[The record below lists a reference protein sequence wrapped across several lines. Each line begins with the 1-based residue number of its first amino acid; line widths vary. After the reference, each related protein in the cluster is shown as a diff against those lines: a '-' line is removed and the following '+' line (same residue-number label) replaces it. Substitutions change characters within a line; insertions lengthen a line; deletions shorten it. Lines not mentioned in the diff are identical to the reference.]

1 MIISRIDGGLG
12 NQMFQYA
19 YGFYLAQRAETEFYL
34 DISSYEKQP
43 QHGYL
48 LDHFR
53 IDAEVLPAKL
63 VAKIPRKYRSSVAKV
78 TWLQDRFGLR
88 SLRRHKE
95 RDFGFRSSHL
105 QAGDNRYLVGYWQ
118 SEQFFPRM
126 RDELLKQFALRRNL
140 TAQSQEIGGRMAES
154 NSVALHVRRGD
165 YVTSQSAAAI
175 YEHLSVDYYHRC
187 LQMWASQQYRP
198 EVYIF
203 SNDIAWCR
211 EQFQLEYPTHFVD
224 HTSADTAFEDL
235 WMMQQAACL
244 VMANST
250 FSWWAAWLNQR
261 SGRQV
266 IAPSRW
272 FRPGAM
278 DGSNILCRD
287 WTVADV
293 DPNQTT
299 PSKAA

>member
-19 YGFYLAQRAETEFYL
+19 YGLYLARRADAEYFL
-34 DISSYEKQP
+34 DVSSYEKHP

-48 LDHFR
+48 LDHFQ
-53 IDAEVLPAKL
+53 IDAEVLPANL
-63 VAKIPRKYRSSVAKV
+63 SAKVPRKYRSSASKV
-78 TWLQDRFGLR
+78 SWLQDGFGLR
-88 SLRRHKE
+88 TLRRHKE
-95 RDFGFRSSHL
+95 RDFGFQTSHL
-105 QAGDNRYLVGYWQ
+105 EAGNNRYLVGYWQ
-118 SEQFFPRM
+118 SEQFFPGM
-126 RDELLKQFALRRNL
+126 RDELLKQFAVRRDL
-140 TAQSQEIGGRMAES
+140 TAKSQEIGVRMAEG
-154 NSVALHVRRGD
+154 NSIALHVRRGD

-175 YEHLSVDYYHRC
+175 YEHLSVNYYHRC
-187 LQMWASQQYRP
+187 LQTWASEQDRP

-224 HTSADTAFEDL
+224 HTSVDTAFEDL

-261 SGRQV
+261 PEHQV

-272 FRPGAM
+272 FRPGTM
-278 DGSNILCRD
+278 DGSSILCRD

-293 DPNQTT
+293 DQFQTT

>member
-19 YGFYLAQRAETEFYL
+19 YGLYLAKRAKTEFYL

-48 LDHFR
+48 LDHFQ

-63 VAKIPRKYRSSVAKV
+63 SAKIPRKYRSSAAKV
-78 TWLQDRFGLR
+78 SRLQDGFGFR
-88 SLRRHKE
+88 SLRRNKE
-95 RDFGFRSSHL
+95 RHFGFQTSHL
-105 QAGDNRYLVGYWQ
+105 EAGDNRYLVGYWQ
-118 SEQFFPRM
+118 SEQFFPGM
-126 RDELLKQFALRRNL
+126 GDELLRQFALRCSL
-140 TAQSQEIGGRMAES
+140 TAQSQEMGGRMAEG
-154 NSVALHVRRGD
+154 NSIALHVRRGD

-187 LQMWASQQYRP
+187 LQAWTREQDRP

-211 EQFQLEYPTHFVD
+211 EQFRLEHPTHFVD
-224 HTSADTAFEDL
+224 HTSVDTAFEDL
-235 WMMQQAACL
+235 WMMRQAACL

-261 SGRQV
+261 PGHQV

-278 DGSNILCRD
+278 DGSSILCRD
-287 WTVADV
+287 WIVADV
-293 DPNQTT
+293 DPSQITS
-299 PSKAA
+299 SKAA